1 MKTSPAKLG
10 IIGLALSLLTTGL
23 TRAHC
28 PLCTGGAAAAAGA
41 AALLGVSYGAIGVF
55 LGAFATAMG
64 FWLPRLIKKR
74 YIPYQKQ
81 VVFWAVYLSTLLPL
95 IPFTRDYSSVYISWF
110 GDYGSIG
117 NRTYLINWFII
128 GAVLGSLIVWVS
140 PAISV
145 KLTEWR
151 KGRSI
156 RFQGLGITFGL
167 LIAVAILM
175 QVLR

>member
-1 MKTSPAKLG
+1 MKNSPAKLG
-10 IIGLALSLLTTGL
+10 TLGLAFSLLTTGVVH
-23 TRAHC
+23 AHC

-41 AALLGVSYGAIGVF
+41 AALLGVKYGAIGVF
-55 LGAFATAMG
+55 LGAFAAAMG

-74 YIPYQKQ
+74 YIPHQRR
-81 VVFWAVYLSTLLPL
+81 VVFWVVYLSTLLPL

-117 NRTYLINWFII
+117 NRTYLINWFIV

-140 PAISV
+140 PAISTNI
-145 KLTEWR
+145 TEWR
-151 KGRSI
+151 KGKSI
-156 RFQGLGITFGL
+156 RFQGLGITFAL
-167 LIAVAILM
+167 LIITAVFF